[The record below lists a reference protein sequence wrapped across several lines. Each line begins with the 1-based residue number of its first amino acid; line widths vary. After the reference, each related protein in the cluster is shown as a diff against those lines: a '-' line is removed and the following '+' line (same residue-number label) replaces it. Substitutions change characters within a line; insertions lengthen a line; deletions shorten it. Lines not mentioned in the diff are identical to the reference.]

1 MYQKTSHSYTLVIK
15 FNNINVLL
23 FSVTLHYSS
32 FETLFSYFKK
42 FQNNFPASVSSL
54 KNHIKNWKNMWENKI
69 ILICYDNHLQ
79 NLEMQQFFISLTSV

>member
-54 KNHIKNWKNMWENKI
+54 KNHIKNWKNM
-69 ILICYDNHLQ
+69 
-79 NLEMQQFFISLTSV
+79 